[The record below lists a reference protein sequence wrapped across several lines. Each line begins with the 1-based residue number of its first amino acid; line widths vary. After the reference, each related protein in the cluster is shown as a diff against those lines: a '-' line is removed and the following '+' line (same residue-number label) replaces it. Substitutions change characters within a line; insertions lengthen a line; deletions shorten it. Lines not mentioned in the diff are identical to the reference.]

1 MVIKVNIGDF
11 KIEGARMTAGAS
23 ALMADLVTAA
33 VDQGLAGLEW
43 AGGLP
48 GTLGGA
54 IRGNAG
60 CFGGEMKDV
69 VSEVTALEASG
80 REVVFKNSDC
90 GFGYR
95 HSKFKEEKL
104 IVVEAVLN
112 LNKNKSK
119 KELAQEVQSHI
130 DYRQARQP
138 LEFPSCGSV
147 FKNIPVARVL
157 PALAEQFAGVI
168 KIDPFPVIPVAAV
181 LDELGLKGY
190 SIGGAQ
196 IAEKHPNFIINRGQ
210 AASADILALV
220 NFVKNEVKQKF
231 GIDLETEIELVI

>member
-1 MVIKVNIGDF
+1 MVCMEIKQGVKLADFSGYRIGGPADYFVEARNVGAVKSALAWAMANHKKYFILAGGTNILFSDEGYRGLVIKVNIGDF

-104 IVVEAVLN
+104 IVVEG
-112 LNKNKSK
+112 
-119 KELAQEVQSHI
+119 
-130 DYRQARQP
+130 
-138 LEFPSCGSV
+138 F
-147 FKNIPVARVL
+147 
-157 PALAEQFAGVI
+157 
-168 KIDPFPVIPVAAV
+168 
-181 LDELGLKGY
+181 
-190 SIGGAQ
+190 
-196 IAEKHPNFIINRGQ
+196 
-210 AASADILALV
+210 
-220 NFVKNEVKQKF
+220 
-231 GIDLETEIELVI
+231 